1 MGQRRHFVAS
11 FVGNVVESER
21 VSGWSVPFKSEIKSG
36 FRVGASRLHFVS
48 TLCLHASSPH
58 FVPTL
63 RPHTL
68 SLRFVASFVE
78 RERASECS
86 GAPFASDALW
96 SPRSPRCIGERMDGE
111 RHRRGRRAPAFRL
124 FRSHSMR
131 LYRTT
136 PPAAPAQAHG
146 TANRR
151 VGRAVPVTPL
161 RGVTGEPHTGDEP
174 PRRQGRQGVTQRW
187 RDGVKKRQRR
197 APSQP
202 RVKP

>member
-1 MGQRRHFVAS
+1 MCRL
-11 FVGNVVESER
+11 
-21 VSGWSVPFKSEIKSG
+21 
-36 FRVGASRLHFVS
+36 RVGLSAWFKWVLRTCTSSPHFVS
-48 TLCLHASSPH
+48 TLSRFTLSR
-58 FVPTL
+58 FTL
-63 RPHTL
+63 RLHTL